1 MSASST
7 SNTSGR
13 GASQPSYNFL
23 LNSHYGSSTTINSE
37 MSAASSV
44 GIEQMPDNLP
54 MPWPPALPP
63 PPPADIT
70 QPQFNVI
77 FPIWSR
83 LLPAIFDTST
93 TIALQTPTIGWLP
106 DRVQGQISPLNY
118 MAMIAAEALVN
129 AYVED
134 YRFSPPPESK
144 QIFQI
149 IGGNY

>member
-37 MSAASSV
+37 TSAASV

-70 QPQFNVI
+70 QPQFNAI